1 MKGSNILKLVVI
13 FFLEK
18 IVYGDIKNY
27 FVISNDQLVDIFTKS
42 LWGPRIDYICKK
54 FCMYHLYTPAWEGV
68 LDVTGLVH
76 TFYMFLIYKYITL
89 CLLYTRDWSYTS
101 FLLYFH
107 SFNCMVKNI
116 HCCILQNSE

>member
-1 MKGSNILKLVVI
+1 LKLVVI

-54 FCMYHLYTPAWEGV
+54 FCMYHLYTPA
-68 LDVTGLVH
+68 
-76 TFYMFLIYKYITL
+76 
-89 CLLYTRDWSYTS
+89 
-101 FLLYFH
+101 
-107 SFNCMVKNI
+107 
-116 HCCILQNSE
+116 